1 MLSVMDATATAIAA
15 AYDTLAATLTR
26 SGIDVAAVKDQLKA
40 QAIET
45 PSWGYGNS
53 GTRFKVF
60 PWPGAA
66 RNVYEKLD
74 DAAYIHRLTG
84 AAPTVALHIPWDRV
98 ADWPALG
105 QYAAE
110 RGIGIGA
117 INPNVFQD
125 EVYKLGSLCHP
136 SAEVRERAVT
146 HMIDCCGIMAATG
159 SDLLSVWLA
168 DGTNYAGQ
176 DSMGSRKVR
185 LEDALAEVY
194 SCLPASGRML
204 LEYKFFE
211 PGFYHTDLADW
222 GIAYATAL
230 KLGPQAEVLV
240 DTGHHA
246 LSTNIAHIVSY
257 LLAEGRLGGFHF
269 NSRRY
274 ADDDLI
280 VGSTNPFELFE
291 IFCELVSAGAA
302 AADVAYMIDQSH
314 NLEPKLEAML
324 VSVLNC
330 QTAYAKALIVDYET
344 LRARQAEGDVLG
356 AHRVY
361 VDAFETDV
369 RPLSGAGPSGAGS
382 AAGPAG
388 FLPRRRP
395 RRARRR
401 GARRGRDRRRRL
413 PGLNQG
419 IGGRSS
425 SAAPV
430 WAVRSSLDRPA
441 MGTSGRL
448 MTWGKFMKQNW
459 TEPKGTTAID

>member
-1 MLSVMDATATAIAA
+1 MLGVMDATVWSIDA
-15 AYDTLAATLTR
+15 AYDSLAATLTR
-26 SGIDVAAVKDQLKA
+26 SGIDVAAVKEKLQA

-98 ADWPALG
+98 DDWPALG

-125 EVYKLGSLCHP
+125 ETYKLGSICHP
-136 SAEVRERAVT
+136 SAEVRERAVA
-146 HMIDCCGIMAATG
+146 HMIECCGIMAATG

-176 DSMGSRKVR
+176 DSMGGRKAR
-185 LEDALAEVY
+185 LEAALAEVY
-194 SCLPASGRML
+194 SHLPAGGRML

-230 KLGPQAEVLV
+230 KLGPRAEVLV

-280 VGSTNPFELFE
+280 VGTTNPFELFE
-291 IFCELVSAGAA
+291 IFCELVSAGEA

-314 NLEPKLEAML
+314 NVEPKLEAML

-330 QTAYAKALIVDYET
+330 QTAYAKALIVDYES

-356 AHRVY
+356 AHRVC

-369 RPLSGAGPSGAGS
+369 RPLLARIRREQDLPPDPL
-382 AAGPAG
+382 AAY
-388 FLPRRRP
+388 
-395 RRARRR
+395 RADDRTARVAAER
-401 GARRGRDRRRRL
+401 GVAATGGGGY
-413 PGLNQG
+413 PG
-419 IGGRSS
+419 
-425 SAAPV
+425 
-430 WAVRSSLDRPA
+430 
-441 MGTSGRL
+441 
-448 MTWGKFMKQNW
+448 
-459 TEPKGTTAID
+459 